1 MFEKDHDKM
10 RETRGGLKRDKS
22 EGAKLTVELTYTS
35 PYVELQ
41 NVMKM
46 ALVLVRIVLK
56 LFSFTGKHYSITF
69 IPQPSILISS

>member
-1 MFEKDHDKM
+1 MT
-10 RETRGGLKRDKS
+10 RRGGLKGDKS

-56 LFSFTGKHYSITF
+56 LFSSTGKH
-69 IPQPSILISS
+69 